1 MRDYVFF
8 NRKSGYV
15 GVTAYRYEPYWEYIE
30 DYLKLQESFDDM
42 YGYMGLVDLVEPNM
56 AKRFKSALYKFRVTI
71 TRAGVKF
78 NTRKD
83 VQQRA
88 EICKRGLL
96 AMKKH
101 VDDNNLAPI
110 PPVLIY
116 ENLGK
121 KHFGVVKDATRL
133 KIVMEENTDVECFY
147 TLKELHMILENY
159 KTIKDAKEALYRKE
173 IPAEVTEIEKPK
185 YKEEDFDEEVPF

>member
-8 NRKSGYV
+8 NRNSGYV

-30 DYLKLQESFDDM
+30 DYLKLQESFDEM
-42 YGYMGLVDLVEPNM
+42 YGYMGLVDLVEVDM
-56 AKRFKSALYKFRVTI
+56 AKRFQSALYKFRVTI

-101 VDDNNLAPI
+101 VDDNNLAPT
-110 PPVLIY
+110 PTVLIY

-121 KHFGVVKDATRL
+121 KHFGVVKDETTIKMIMKA
-133 KIVMEENTDVECFY
+133 NQDVDCFY
-147 TLKELHMILENY
+147 TLKELHIILEDY
-159 KTIKDAKEALYRKE
+159 KSIRDAKTTLNSQ
-173 IPAEVTEIEKPK
+173 EVPSEVKEIEKPQ